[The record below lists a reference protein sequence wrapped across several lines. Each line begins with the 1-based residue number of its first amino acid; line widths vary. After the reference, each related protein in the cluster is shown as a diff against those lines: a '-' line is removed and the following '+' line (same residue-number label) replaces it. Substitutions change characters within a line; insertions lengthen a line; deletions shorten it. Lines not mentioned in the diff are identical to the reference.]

1 MVAVIHVVGEPH
13 VPLRRWRLPLCFL
26 FFSSLDAALTFEVVL
41 FVAVMASLAMSR
53 AAVEAVFVKFS
64 SAIRTWLFFR

>member
-1 MVAVIHVVGEPH
+1 MIHVVGEPH

-26 FFSSLDAALTFEVVL
+26 FFSSLDAALTFEVIFL
-41 FVAVMASLAMSR
+41 LAMVAFPAMSR

-64 SAIRTWLFFR
+64 SAIRTWLLFR